1 MATKAKQINMDP
13 TPHISAMTKPT
24 VLWSSCLYGISDGLL
39 CGGLPPS
46 AIANIRMR
54 TRLNDDGSFLKIH
67 EKRIYVPNNVIF
79 VLDR

>member
-13 TPHISAMTKPT
+13 TPQMSAMTKPT

-46 AIANIRMR
+46 TNIRMVKS
-54 TRLNDDGSFLKIH
+54 LNDL
-67 EKRIYVPNNVIF
+67 YNNSVRKTEIEIA
-79 VLDR
+79 

>member
-13 TPHISAMTKPT
+13 TPQMSAMTKPT

-46 AIANIRMR
+46 ASSIELVGSNMRMMKR
-54 TRLNDDGSFLKIH
+54 MDDWVVQAQWKCELV
-67 EKRIYVPNNVIF
+67 Y
-79 VLDR
+79 

>member
-24 VLWSSCLYGISDGLL
+24 VLWSSCLYGISDGFL

-46 AIANIRMR
+46 ASSIELVGSNIRMMKR
-54 TRLNDDGSFLKIH
+54 MDD
-67 EKRIYVPNNVIF
+67 
-79 VLDR
+79 